1 MSLLER
7 FEKQLAA
14 RGLTVVPAGPG
25 YPPGTLLLKGPKE
38 AQTPEVLAAVKK
50 FKPEFL
56 KKLAPPAVA
65 AAPIQPTGGPPA
77 GE

>member
-14 RGLTVVPAGPG
+14 RGLKVVTAGENF
-25 YPPGTLLLKGPKE
+25 PPGTLLLIGPAAAK
-38 AQTPEVLAAVKK
+38 TPEVMAAVKK

-56 KKLAPPAVA
+56 KKLAPTPAK
-65 AAPIQPTGGPPA
+65 PLETPPA